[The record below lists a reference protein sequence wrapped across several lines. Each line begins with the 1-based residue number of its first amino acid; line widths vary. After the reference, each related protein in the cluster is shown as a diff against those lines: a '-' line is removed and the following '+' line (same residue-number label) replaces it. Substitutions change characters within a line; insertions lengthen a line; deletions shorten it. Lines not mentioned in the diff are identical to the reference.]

1 MSDVMPLILVH
12 DEGNLIL
19 ADDVFVVALDDTGH
33 EELHEA
39 NGECFGIGGCAF
51 MVSDYQRLVEAPW
64 NFMLQRFFPDVPRPV
79 HAVEH
84 FRNPTKEQMSALTHF
99 FTRFEFFRLAV
110 TISTKTRNSADAG
123 HIEIVGAS
131 VLQRIA
137 EVASH
142 ASFSRV
148 FILFEASERI
158 DRQVMQ
164 ALSGKKLRSGHREF
178 PIELGVIP
186 KSACAAALEVADVI
200 AHTAGCQTRHR
211 NRRDSQ
217 PVRKDF
223 KDIFQTVDRRLVSF
237 AEITCA
243 APAKA

>member
-1 MSDVMPLILVH
+1 MPLVLEH

-33 EELHEA
+33 EELHKA

-64 NFMLQRFFPDVPRPV
+64 NFMLQQFFPDVPRPV

-84 FRNPTKEQMSALTHF
+84 FRNLTKDQMSALTHF
-99 FTRFEFFRLAV
+99 FTKFEFFRLAV
-110 TISTKTRNSADAG
+110 TVSIKTINSADASY
-123 HIEIVGAS
+123 IEIVGAS
-131 VLQRIA
+131 ILQRIA
-137 EVASH
+137 EIAAH

-158 DRQVMQ
+158 DKNVMQ
-164 ALSGKKLRSGHREF
+164 ALSGKKLRSGDRDF
-178 PIELGVIP
+178 SIELGVIP

-200 AHTAGCQTRHR
+200 AHTAGGQTRHR
-211 NRRDSQ
+211 NRLDSP

-237 AEITCA
+237 MEITSA
-243 APAKA
+243 VQNNA

>member
-1 MSDVMPLILVH
+1 MPLVLGH

-33 EELHEA
+33 EELHNA

-64 NFMLQRFFPDVPRPV
+64 NSMLQQFFPNISRPV

-84 FRNPTKEQMSALTHF
+84 FRNLTKEQMSALTHF
-99 FTRFEFFRLAV
+99 FTKFEFFRLAV
-110 TISTKTRNSADAG
+110 TVSIKTINSTDVSY
-123 HIEIVGAS
+123 IEIVGAS
-131 VLQRIA
+131 ILQRIA
-137 EVASH
+137 EIAAH

-158 DRQVMQ
+158 DKNVMQ
-164 ALSGKKLRSGHREF
+164 ALSGKKLSSGDRDF
-178 PIELGVIP
+178 PVELGIIP

-200 AHTAGCQTRHR
+200 AHTAGGQTRHR
-211 NRRDSQ
+211 NGSDS
-217 PVRKDF
+217 PLVRKDF

-237 AEITCA
+237 MEITSA
-243 APAKA
+243 VQNNA

>member
-1 MSDVMPLILVH
+1 MPLVLVH
-12 DEGNLIL
+12 NEGNLIL
-19 ADDVFVVALDDTGH
+19 ADDVLVIALDDTGH
-33 EELHEA
+33 EELHQE
-39 NGECFGIGGCAF
+39 NGACFGIGGCAF
-51 MVSDYQRLVEAPW
+51 MVADYQRLVETPW
-64 NFMLQRFFPDVPRPV
+64 NLMLQHFFPDVPRPV

-84 FRNPTKEQMSALTHF
+84 FGNPTKEQMSALTHF

-110 TISTKTRNSADAG
+110 TVSTKTRNSADADY
-123 HIEIVGAS
+123 IEIVGAS
-131 VLQRIA
+131 VLQRVAEIA
-137 EVASH
+137 AH

-158 DRQVMQ
+158 DRKVMQ

-178 PIELGVIP
+178 LIELGTIP

-200 AHTAGCQTRHR
+200 AHTACGQTRHR
-211 NRRDSQ
+211 NKRDSQ

-237 AEITCA
+237 AEITRA
-243 APAKA
+243 EPAKA